1 MMTWPHGPTP
11 TTNGITWREAR
22 YLARVVQM
30 LVTSPTDKAEFKREL
45 EHLLR
50 AAEAL
55 RTGVRTLNVTADAG
69 CARLAAAD
77 DRIEGDSE
85 SAAEGAVI
93 ALWGSSPS
101 PVRGKVEEANVAAT
115 ETRMRGGGAD
125 PVDEAELARAVEEIE
140 RAAAA
145 LRAEEPVP
153 AVRMSHVVP
162 QYRHVMV
169 WSQFAGLWISIAAA
183 MVGIVAGLMFVT
195 R

>member
-1 MMTWPHGPTP
+1 MTWPHGPTP

-45 EHLLR
+45 ENLLR

-55 RTGVRTLNVTADAG
+55 RTGVRTSSATAGTARP
-69 CARLAAAD
+69 RLAAAY
-77 DRIEGDSE
+77 DRTEGDSE
-85 SAAEGAVI
+85 RAAEGAVV
-93 ALWGSSPS
+93 ALWGSGPS
-101 PVRGKVEEANVAAT
+101 PVQERDEGARVAAA
-115 ETRMRGGGAD
+115 ETRMRAGEAD

-145 LRAEEPVP
+145 LRAEESAP
-153 AVRMSHVVP
+153 AVQMSHVVP

-169 WSQFAGLWISIAAA
+169 WPQFAGLWISIAAA
-183 MVGIVAGLMFVT
+183 MVGIVASLLFLM